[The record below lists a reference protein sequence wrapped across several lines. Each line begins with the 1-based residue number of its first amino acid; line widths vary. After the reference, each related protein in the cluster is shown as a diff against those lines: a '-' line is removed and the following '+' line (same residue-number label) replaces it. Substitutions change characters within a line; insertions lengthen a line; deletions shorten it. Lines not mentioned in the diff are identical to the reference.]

1 MEEVILIG
9 DSIRMGYQAFVQ
21 KELQGWAQVWG
32 PEENGRTSENV
43 LNHLKEWVL
52 SKRAGIIHVNAG
64 LHGLRRA
71 MDATENAIPLEGY
84 RHNVELVLRTILDE
98 TGARLIWAT
107 TTPVNSKLQRESKE
121 SYRLEA
127 DVAAYNEAATEVC
140 ERLGVEINDLFQVIS
155 ESGRD
160 RLLTEDGVHF
170 TDEGYALLGKAVA
183 GFIRGR

>member
-9 DSIRMGYQAFVQ
+9 DSIRMGYQSFVQ

-32 PEENGRTSENV
+32 PEENGGTSENV
-43 LNHLKEWVL
+43 LNHLEEWVL
-52 SKRAGIIHVNAG
+52 LRRAGIIHVNAG
-64 LHGLRRA
+64 LHDLRRA
-71 MDATENAIPLEGY
+71 LDATENAIPLEEY
-84 RHNVELVLRTILDE
+84 RHHVELVLRTVRDE

-107 TTPVNSKLQRESKE
+107 TTPVNSELHRGSKGFQ
-121 SYRLEA
+121 RLETN
-127 DVAAYNEAATEVC
+127 VAAYNEAATEIC
-140 ERLGVEINDLFQVIS
+140 DRLGVEINDLFEVVS

-160 RLLTEDGVHF
+160 RLLTADGVHF